1 MPHDRLR
8 GPLGWSVAGTLLL
21 PVVLSLVLGLAGLLA
36 GLGDTAAALVCQR
49 LALAVGLLWA
59 VAVAATTT
67 LSAFTILARPPRPRC
82 GGGRRRRRMRRLRR
96 DRETILDRP
105 QRLEPPP

>member
-8 GPLGWSVAGTLLL
+8 GPLGWSVAGSLLL

-49 LALAVGLLWA
+49 LALAIGLCWA
-59 VAVAATTT
+59 VAVAATTV
-67 LSAFTILARPPRPRC
+67 LNAFILLTRPPRPRC
-82 GGGRRRRRMRRLRR
+82 GGRRRRRMRRLRR
-96 DRETILDRP
+96 NREALLDRP
-105 QRLEPPP
+105 QRLEPPS

>member
-21 PVVLSLVLGLAGLLA
+21 PVVLSLLLGLAGLLA
-36 GLGDTAAALVCQR
+36 GLGDTAAAVVCQR

-59 VAVAATTT
+59 VAVATTTT
-67 LSAFTILARPPRPRC
+67 LNAFTILARPPRPRC
-82 GGGRRRRRMRRLRR
+82 GRGRRRRRMRRQGR
-96 DRETILDRP
+96 DRAPTLDRP